1 MSVCVFV
8 CCVCNNVLTTASFL
22 ATNTIR
28 IIFVRFWMYVHVN
41 QVYRPSISQ
50 HVLYLFIF
58 FFFTFLTHNTHW
70 FYKLPKLTD

>member
-50 HVLYLFIF
+50 HVLYLFISF
-58 FFFTFLTHNTHW
+58 FLLSLHTTLIGFISCPN
-70 FYKLPKLTD
+70 